1 MTNRERLKQ
10 QIDTLNDE
18 QIDQIAQWVELLQ
31 VHHPQNQPAQ
41 ADPLIGLFSGSPDL
55 ATQAETILQ
64 KDIHP
69 TSGWTWKTLSQTQDS

>member
-1 MTNRERLKQ
+1 MTNRELLKQ

-18 QIDQIAQWVELLQ
+18 QINQIAQWVELLQ
-31 VHHPQNQPAQ
+31 VHHLQNQPAQ

-64 KDIHP
+64 KDIQP
-69 TSGWTWKTLSQTQDS
+69 TSGWTWKPSSQTQDS